1 MKMIRRENDISFY
14 VKKKTFALSTKRNAP
29 SRVHHLPVVPSFV
42 AMRSAIHP
50 AGAPIAMASSDATS
64 MEMDATLGGE
74 MDPYTRLNEQ
84 QKNGCVVALATCLR
98 TMCVRTPAL
107 ASRLRLAIALPLV
120 PLYAGSL

>member
-1 MKMIRRENDISFY
+1 MDRGAGAAAAAATAAAS
-14 VKKKTFALSTKRNAP
+14 
-29 SRVHHLPVVPSFV
+29 SFV
-42 AMRSAIHP
+42 PIEGGDAP
-50 AGAPIAMASSDATS
+50 VAGEVDQFS
-64 MEMDATLGGE
+64 
-74 MDPYTRLNEQ
+74 RLNEQ